1 LEYLIGSAI
10 TIIVYIIAHR
20 LASKELIQNSNRFE
34 IVYSQSHI
42 YELIRPFL
50 EYAPPILSNTPKQTE
65 NYVRDAYLK
74 VMVVNSKAYWIKNN
88 ALYVADVLEG
98 EVKKETTKEVDTM
111 SMSNVELKE
120 MLFIVEKLRE
130 DNDDYRSSGK

>member
-1 LEYLIGSAI
+1 MEYLIGSAI